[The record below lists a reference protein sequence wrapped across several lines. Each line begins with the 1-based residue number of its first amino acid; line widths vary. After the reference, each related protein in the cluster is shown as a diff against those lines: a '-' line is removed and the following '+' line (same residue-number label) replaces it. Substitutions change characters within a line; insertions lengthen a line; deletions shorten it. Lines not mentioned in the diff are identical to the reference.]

1 MSFLISNFFLYFS
14 QVLPIYLYLVV
25 MFLCFF
31 NVLVTRIHWP
41 DRRIVRKQLDI
52 MPTHYYVQ
60 NQGKLMTQSPKN
72 GHKPQFG
79 QFFYDFEVKYLQIVN
94 FSEKRFHSNWRS
106 YLVLTSRQKPKK
118 SLEPFLRK
126 IWKCLH
132 FGLIWRSFREYL
144 QIEDFFQKSGPVA
157 FLPFSPLTS
166 CKKSEKPL
174 DTFLRKLHYQPTN
187 QPTNQVLL
195 ILG

>member
-1 MSFLISNFFLYFS
+1 MSFLIRNFFLDFS
-14 QVLPIYLYLVV
+14 QVLPIYLYLVI
-25 MFLCFF
+25 MFLCFL
-31 NVLVTRIHWP
+31 NVLVTRIHWL

-52 MPTHYYVQ
+52 MPTYHYVQ
-60 NQGKLMTQSPKN
+60 NQGKLMMQSPKN
-72 GHKPQFG
+72 GHKHQFG

-126 IWKCLH
+126 IWKCLY

-144 QIEDFFQKSGPVA
+144 QIEDFLKKSGPVA